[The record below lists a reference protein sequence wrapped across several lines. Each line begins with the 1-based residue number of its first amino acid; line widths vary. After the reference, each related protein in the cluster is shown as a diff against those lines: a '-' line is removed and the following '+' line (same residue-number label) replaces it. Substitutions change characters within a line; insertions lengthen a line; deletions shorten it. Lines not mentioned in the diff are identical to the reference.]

1 MVVCQD
7 RFFGLG
13 SRMHHRRR
21 VSTRSSYFAFA
32 TVTLLVGAVVA
43 SACGSSDSHKAP
55 HPVGAEAGM
64 SGEAGAT
71 AGGSAGSANAAGAGG
86 ADVGVAGSDMG
97 EGGEGGAGCV
107 GLACIP
113 PLALSG
119 DLDLSVDA
127 VSPGRSCAESPSF
140 ALASLASATAELVN
154 APDSDCL
161 SAGDEVLLIN
171 LQGTPQATSNVGNW
185 ELLSVASVSGATVT
199 FTSAKAR
206 HYGDPANSD
215 SNLGAGA
222 AQQKVALIRVP
233 HFGELTVPEG
243 VTLMTAAWDG
253 TAGGVVALRA
263 ASLHVEGTI
272 TAGDLGY
279 RAGHWSKDDASCTD
293 SVVTEA
299 GESITGLGSA
309 TTLHNA
315 GAPGGLGALTGVSFI
330 SESPLNPSAG
340 HALPGEPGLNG
351 NGRTLGE
358 PGAAYGSG
366 DGLLLTMGSGASGNV
381 TCANGVV
388 GPALSSS
395 SNGGPAGGIVLLLT
409 DELHV
414 GSTGKISA
422 TPPDEQ
428 RDISGSGGTVFIRGS
443 SLTLGT
449 AQVTAQGA
457 VAHGISGSTLGLSNQ
472 SSPGYVILDTGGTV
486 AGTSEPAASL
496 VSNPITL

>member
-1 MVVCQD
+1 
-7 RFFGLG
+7 
-13 SRMHHRRR
+13 
-21 VSTRSSYFAFA
+21 
-32 TVTLLVGAVVA
+32 
-43 SACGSSDSHKAP
+43 
-55 HPVGAEAGM
+55 M

-86 ADVGVAGSDMG
+86 AGVGVAGSDMG
-97 EGGEGGAGCV
+97 EAGEGGEGGEDGAGCV
-107 GLACIP
+107 GLACIA

-119 DLDLSVDA
+119 DLNLSVDA

-140 ALASLASATAELVN
+140 ALASLASATAELAS

-206 HYGDPANSD
+206 HYGDPANTD
-215 SNLGAGA
+215 SNLGTGA
-222 AQQKVALIRVP
+222 DQQKVALIRVP

-243 VTLMTAAWDG
+243 VTLTTAAWDG

-263 ASLHVEGTI
+263 ASLDVEGTI
-272 TAGDLGY
+272 TAGDIGY
-279 RAGHWSKDDASCTD
+279 RAGHWSEDDASCTD

-309 TTLHNA
+309 STLHNA

-330 SESPLNPSAG
+330 TESPLNPSAG

-358 PGAAYGSG
+358 PGVAYGSG
-366 DGLLLTMGSGASGNV
+366 DGSLLTMGSGASGNV
-381 TCANGVV
+381 TCDNNFV
-388 GPALSSS
+388 GPALSGSRWD
-395 SNGGPAGGIVLLLT
+395 PAGGIVLLLT
-409 DELHV
+409 EELLV

-457 VAHGISGSTLGLSNQ
+457 VAHGTSGSTLGLSNQ

-486 AGTSEPAASL
+486 DGTSEPAASL
-496 VSNPITL
+496 VSNPTAL